1 MALLEWRD
9 EYRTGIR
16 GVDYEHEA
24 LIARINEVYALIETS
39 AARVDVID
47 SLGEI
52 YGAIAAHFALEEQM
66 MQRAGYTE
74 YREHRNDHE
83 RLLDEIRDIAEDYEQ
98 SEDLDRAAF
107 QRRLHDWFQNHF
119 SSFDARLHRMSGL
132 RQHDPVSSSTLR
144 GMIDYAKQKF
154 RSNDR

>member
-24 LIARINEVYALIETS
+24 LIARINEVYALIEAS
-39 AARVDVID
+39 AARADVID

-66 MQRAGYTE
+66 MRRVGYAE
-74 YREHRNDHE
+74 YREHRADHE
-83 RLLDEIRDIAEDYEQ
+83 RLLDEIREITEDYEN
-98 SEDLDRAAF
+98 SEDLNRAVF
-107 QRRLHDWFQNHF
+107 ERRLRDWFQNHF
-119 SSFDARLHRMSGL
+119 SSFDARLHHMTGME
-132 RQHDPVSSSTLR
+132 QHDAVSKSTLR
-144 GMIDYAKQKF
+144 GMINYAKQKLLQPN
-154 RSNDR
+154 R